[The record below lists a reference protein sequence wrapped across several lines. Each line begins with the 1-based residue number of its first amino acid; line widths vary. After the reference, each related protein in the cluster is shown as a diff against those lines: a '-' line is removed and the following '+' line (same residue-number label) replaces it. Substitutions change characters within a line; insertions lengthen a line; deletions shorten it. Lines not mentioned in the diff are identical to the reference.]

1 MLLRRR
7 GITEN
12 TSVTAPGISKKIITV
27 GAFDDKNF
35 FSGRGPTRECIVKPE
50 VVVTGSNII
59 ACNNHQGRYSSKSG
73 TSMAAPVVSG
83 AVARLIKNNP
93 DITPK
98 EVKIWMK
105 SCCKK
110 INVPSEKQGWGVLDI
125 RKFVTG

>member
-1 MLLRRR
+1 
-7 GITEN
+7 
-12 TSVTAPGISKKIITV
+12 
-27 GAFDDKNF
+27 
-35 FSGRGPTRECIVKPE
+35 
-50 VVVTGSNII
+50 VVTGSNII
-59 ACNNHQGRYSSKSG
+59 AWNYQHRRFSSKSG
-73 TSMAAPVVSG
+73 SSMAAPVVSG